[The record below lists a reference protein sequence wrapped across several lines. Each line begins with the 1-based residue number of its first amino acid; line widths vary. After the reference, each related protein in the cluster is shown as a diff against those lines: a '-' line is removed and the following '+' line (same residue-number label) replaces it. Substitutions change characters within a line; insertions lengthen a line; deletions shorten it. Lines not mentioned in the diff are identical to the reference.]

1 MTMRFNLMPHRFQ
14 SQQWHRRVLARQI
27 GVVAIVAMACAL
39 LLNGAY
45 SLNLQYID
53 AYNATLRLA
62 VDDIAPGY
70 RASQQL
76 MRQRDDM
83 LEKQKILERLD
94 ARRSTSVLIL
104 NDVALALPP
113 DIYLTRLEEDGE
125 RFRLEGKSV
134 NSAAIVHFFQQVVR
148 SDRLTGLV
156 LEEIR
161 MQDGE
166 SLAPYIFVVGGQVR
180 LVGAAGVAMADQQP

>member
-1 MTMRFNLMPHRFQ
+1 MSARFNLMPHRLQ
-14 SQQWHRRVLARQI
+14 TQLWHRRVLARQV
-27 GVVAIVAMACAL
+27 GVVLIVAMFCAL
-39 LLNGAY
+39 MLYGVY
-45 SLNLQYID
+45 SLHLKFLES
-53 AYNATLRLA
+53 YNATLRLV
-62 VDDIAPGY
+62 VDDVLPGY
-70 RASQQL
+70 RESQRL
-76 MRQRDDM
+76 MKQRDDM

-94 ARRSTSVLIL
+94 ARRSTSVQVL

-134 NSAAIVHFFQQVVR
+134 NNAAIVHFFEQVVR
-148 SDRLTGLV
+148 SDRLAGLV

-166 SLAPYIFVVGGQVR
+166 GLAPYVFVIDGQVR
-180 LVGAAGVAMADQQP
+180 LVGTTGIATADRKP

>member
-1 MTMRFNLMPHRFQ
+1 MSARFNLMPHRLQ
-14 SQQWHRRVLARQI
+14 AQLWHRRVLARQI
-27 GVVAIVAMACAL
+27 GVVSLAAMFCAL
-39 LLNGAY
+39 LLNGVY
-45 SLNLQYID
+45 SLNINFLES
-53 AYNATLRLA
+53 YNATLRLA
-62 VDDIAPGY
+62 VDDVAPGY

-94 ARRSTSVLIL
+94 ARRSTSVFIL
-104 NDVALALPP
+104 NDVAQALPA

-125 RFRLEGKSV
+125 RFRLEGRSV
-134 NSAAIVHFFQQVVR
+134 NNAAIVHFFEQVVR
-148 SDRLTGLV
+148 SDNLAGLA

-166 SLAPYIFVVGGQVR
+166 GLAPYIFVIAGQVR
-180 LVGAAGVAMADQQP
+180 LVGTSGVAMADRLP

>member
-1 MTMRFNLMPHRFQ
+1 MSVRFNLMPHRLQ
-14 SQQWHRRVLARQI
+14 MQLWHRRVLARQMAFVLI
-27 GVVAIVAMACAL
+27 AAMVCAVA
-39 LLNGAY
+39 LNGAY
-45 SLNLQYID
+45 SAHVSFLE

-62 VDDIAPGY
+62 VDQIAPEY
-70 RASQQL
+70 RVSQQL

-83 LEKQKILERLD
+83 LEKQKVLERLD

-104 NDVALALPP
+104 NDVALALPS

-134 NSAAIVHFFQQVVR
+134 NNGAIVHFFEQIVR
-148 SDRLTGLV
+148 SDRLAGLV

-166 SLAPYIFVVGGQVR
+166 SIAPYLFVISGEVR
-180 LVGAAGVAMADQQP
+180 LVGATSVVMADHLP

>member
-1 MTMRFNLMPHRFQ
+1 
-14 SQQWHRRVLARQI
+14 
-27 GVVAIVAMACAL
+27 MACAL

-45 SLNLQYID
+45 SQNLQYID

-180 LVGAAGVAMADQQP
+180 LIGAAGVAMADQQP